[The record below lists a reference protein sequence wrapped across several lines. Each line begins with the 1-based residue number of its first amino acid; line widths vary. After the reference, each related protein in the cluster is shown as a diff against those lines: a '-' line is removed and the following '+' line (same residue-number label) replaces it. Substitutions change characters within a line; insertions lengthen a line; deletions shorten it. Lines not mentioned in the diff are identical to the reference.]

1 MPHTWTSAVILAPLS
16 FLWNV
21 ALRIGGDRCVQLLLK
36 HGAKPDAKDH
46 VGVTALIAAVNHC
59 PSTFLQSTL
68 RWSVKPTKFLYEFWL
83 VQLEILEIGISGY
96 SAIAL

>member
-1 MPHTWTSAVILAPLS
+1 MILAPLS
-16 FLWNV
+16 FLWNI

-59 PSTFLQSTL
+59 PSMFLQSTL
-68 RWSVKPTKFLYEFWL
+68 RWSVKPTKFLYDFWL

>member
-1 MPHTWTSAVILAPLS
+1 
-16 FLWNV
+16 
-21 ALRIGGDRCVQLLLK
+21 
-36 HGAKPDAKDH
+36 

-59 PSTFLQSTL
+59 PSMFLQSTL